1 MMRGPE
7 LAAELEGVNLRASLV
22 AGQEVMNG
30 VQDPQVLIIGSWF
43 TGKQPTTK
51 VPWPAPE
58 FDAAW

>member
-43 TGKQPTTK
+43 TGKQR
-51 VPWPAPE
+51 
-58 FDAAW
+58 